1 MSLNMF
7 MDSRSYPAGWYI
19 SPFIANNIIKKKT
32 LIHKC
37 KALKYGIRI
46 KYYSTIR
53 KKCKK

>member
-19 SPFIANNIIKKKT
+19 SPFIANNIIKKKI
-32 LIHKC
+32 IHKC